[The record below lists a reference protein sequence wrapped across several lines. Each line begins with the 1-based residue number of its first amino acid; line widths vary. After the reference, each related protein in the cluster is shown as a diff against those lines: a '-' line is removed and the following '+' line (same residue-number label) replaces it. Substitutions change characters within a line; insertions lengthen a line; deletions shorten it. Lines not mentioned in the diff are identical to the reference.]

1 MRRSLLQGLDW
12 AALGRLRLA
21 ARRVADGV
29 WVGTHESRRRGA
41 GLEFAGHR
49 SYVPGDDLR
58 WLDQRALLRHERLL
72 IKQFETE
79 TERPLR
85 LLVDAT
91 ASLGFRSEQAPISKL
106 DFAALIAAALTRVAV
121 RSGDPVGLDFL
132 GGGAA
137 AEPLPVAGGLE
148 AFERALVQ
156 LSLVEPAG
164 QLGERGADLET
175 TLNAVGRRTIRGSLI
190 IVLSDLLEFGDSG
203 PRLLATLGT
212 AGRQVVVAQILDPM
226 EALFPLEGPVRLK
239 ASEGALEVE
248 TNASQARA
256 GYLEAL
262 SELQARFREALRVHG
277 GELVI
282 CRTDTDPVRAVRSLL
297 RAAEGRNA

>member
-1 MRRSLLQGLDW
+1 MPRALTKQIDW
-12 AALGRLRLA
+12 AALGRLRLL
-21 ARRVADGV
+21 ARNIADGA
-29 WVGTHESRRRGA
+29 WVGMHESRRRGA

-79 TERPLR
+79 TERPVR
-85 LLVDAT
+85 LVLDAT
-91 ASLGFRSEQAPISKL
+91 ASMGFRSEPSALSKL

-132 GGGAA
+132 GGG
-137 AEPLPVAGGLE
+137 ENSSSLPLAGGVE

-156 LSLVEPAG
+156 LSLTAAAG
-164 QLGERGADLET
+164 RVGDSRAELERALAPIGQRAT
-175 TLNAVGRRTIRGSLI
+175 RGTLI
-190 IVLSDLLEFGDSG
+190 IVLSDLLEFGQDG
-203 PRLLATLGT
+203 PRVLAALGT
-212 AGRQVVVAQILDPM
+212 GGRQIIAVQVLDRV

-239 ASEGALEVE
+239 ASEGTLEVE
-248 TNASQARA
+248 TNASLARA

-262 SELQARFREALRVHG
+262 GALQQRFRDELRAHG

-282 CRTDTDPVRAVRSLL
+282 CRSDDDPVRAVRSVL
-297 RAAEGRNA
+297 RAAERRPQ

>member
-1 MRRSLLQGLDW
+1 MRRSLSKRVDW
-12 AALGRLRLA
+12 AALARLRLA
-21 ARRVADGV
+21 AQRVADGV
-29 WVGTHESRRRGA
+29 WIGVHESRRRGA

-85 LLVDAT
+85 LIVDAT
-91 ASLGFRSEQAPISKL
+91 ASMGFRSETAPSSKL
-106 DFAALIAAALTRVAV
+106 DFAALMAAALTRVAI
-121 RSGDPVGLDFL
+121 RSGDPVGVDFL
-132 GGGAA
+132 GGGEGADS
-137 AEPLPVAGGLE
+137 LPVAGGLE

-164 QLGERGADLET
+164 HLGEQGANLES
-175 TLNAVGRRTIRGSLI
+175 TLNSIGRRATRGSLI
-190 IVLSDLLEFGDSG
+190 IVLSDLLEFGDAG
-203 PRLLATLGT
+203 PRLLGTLGT
-212 AGRQVVVAQILDPM
+212 TGRQVIVAQILDPM

-239 ASEGALEVE
+239 ASEGPLEIE
-248 TNASQARA
+248 TNASLARA

-262 SELQARFREALRVHG
+262 TALQLGFREALHAHG

-282 CRTDTDPVRAVRSLL
+282 CRTEEDPVRAVRAVL
-297 RAAEGRNA
+297 RAAGGRGP

>member
-1 MRRSLLQGLDW
+1 MRRSLSKQLDW

-21 ARRVADGV
+21 AQRIADGV
-29 WVGTHESRRRGA
+29 WVGMHESRRRGA

-85 LLVDAT
+85 LVVDAS
-91 ASLGFRSEQAPISKL
+91 ASMGFRSEQASSTKL
-106 DFAALIAAALTRVAV
+106 DFAALMAAALARVAV
-121 RSGDPVGLDFL
+121 RSGDPVGIDFL
-132 GGGAA
+132 GGGEGAQSL
-137 AEPLPVAGGLE
+137 PLSGGLE
-148 AFERALVQ
+148 AFERVLVQ
-156 LSLVEPAG
+156 LSLVEAAG
-164 QLGERGADLET
+164 QLGADDSELEGR
-175 TLNAVGRRTIRGSLI
+175 VSSIGRRATRGSLL
-190 IVLSDLLEFGDSG
+190 IVLSDLLEFGAHG
-203 PRLLATLGT
+203 PRYLSALGT
-212 AGRQVVVAQILDPM
+212 SGRQVIVAQILDPL
-226 EALFPLEGPVRLK
+226 EALFPLEGPVRLR

-248 TNASQARA
+248 TNASLARA

-262 SELQARFREALRVHG
+262 GALQASFRDALRAHG

-282 CRTDTDPVRAVRSLL
+282 CRSDEDPVRAVRSVL
-297 RAAEGRNA
+297 RAAQGRAA